1 MKKDLQ
7 NILELE
13 NRKEFELAFNS
24 YENLYSKNKTDFEV
38 WKHFYFFIWI
48 IIEDMP
54 NEFIEKINR
63 ENRLQ
68 KMFVE
73 GKANFK
79 DNAEFNFIVGYTMS
93 IFPYEFGN
101 YEVYE
106 KLSKELITN
115 AINIDSENPI
125 YKMAYFGDLQD
136 TTLEYEELKLKS
148 LPIVLKKYNGVG
160 LLNKYFRQVLNR
172 VKK

>member
-1 MKKDLQ
+1 MNSEL
-7 NILELE
+7 NRIVELE
-13 NRKEFELAFNS
+13 EKKEFDLAFKS
-24 YENLYSKNKTDFEV
+24 YENLYSTNSNDFEV
-38 WKHFYFFIWI
+38 WKHFYFFLWI
-48 IIEDMP
+48 IIEEMP

-73 GKANFK
+73 GKANFS
-79 DNAEFNFIVGYTMS
+79 DNSEFNFIVGYTMS
-93 IFPYEFGN
+93 IFPHEFGN
-101 YEVYE
+101 HEVYE

-115 AINIDSENPI
+115 AIKIDSENPI
-125 YKMAYFGDLQD
+125 YKMVYFGDLQE
-136 TTLEYEELKLKS
+136 TPLEYEELKLKS
-148 LPIVLKKYNGVG
+148 LPIVLKKYNEIG

>member
-1 MKKDLQ
+1 MNSEL
-7 NILELE
+7 NRIVELE
-13 NRKEFELAFNS
+13 EKKEFDLAFKS
-24 YENLYSKNKTDFEV
+24 YENLYATNSDNFDV
-38 WKHFYFFIWI
+38 WKHFYFFLWI

-73 GKANFK
+73 GKANF
-79 DNAEFNFIVGYTMS
+79 DGNAEFNFIVGYTMS

-101 YEVYE
+101 NEVYE

-136 TTLEYEELKLKS
+136 KPSEYEELKLKS
-148 LPIVLKKYNGVG
+148 LAIILKKYNGIG

>member
-1 MKKDLQ
+1 MNSEL
-7 NILELE
+7 NRIVELE
-13 NRKEFELAFNS
+13 EKKEFDLAFKS
-24 YENLYSKNKTDFEV
+24 YENLYSTNSDDFEV
-38 WKHFYFFIWI
+38 WKHFYFFLWI

-73 GKANFK
+73 GKANFN

-101 YEVYE
+101 YEVYK

-136 TTLEYEELKLKS
+136 TPLEYEELKLKS
-148 LPIVLKKYNGVG
+148 LPIVLKKYNGIG

>member
-1 MKKDLQ
+1 MNTEL
-7 NILELE
+7 NRIVELE
-13 NRKEFELAFNS
+13 EKKEFDLAFQS
-24 YENLYSKNKTDFEV
+24 YENLYSTNSDNFEV
-38 WKHFYFFIWI
+38 WKHFYFFLWI

-68 KMFVE
+68 KMFIE
-73 GKANFK
+73 GKANFN
-79 DNAEFNFIVGYTMS
+79 DNADFNFIVGYTMS

-101 YEVYE
+101 QEVYE
-106 KLSKELITN
+106 KLSKELIKN

-136 TTLEYEELKLKS
+136 KLLEYEELKFKS
-148 LPIVLKKYNGVG
+148 LPIVLKKFNGIG

-172 VKK
+172 VKN